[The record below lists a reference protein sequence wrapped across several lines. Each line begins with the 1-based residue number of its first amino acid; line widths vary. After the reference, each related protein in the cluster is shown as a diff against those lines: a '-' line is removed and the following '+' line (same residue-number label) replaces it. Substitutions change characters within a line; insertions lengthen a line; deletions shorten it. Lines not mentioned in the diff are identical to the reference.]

1 MPDQL
6 AHYLYGRE
14 MVRRAGLA
22 RRIDADSAVFRAG
35 TFGPDPLFNDPRGNI
50 RRLGLGMHKR
60 PGREPMELLRRA
72 VRDELPQAEAYA
84 AGFFCHYALD
94 RICHPLLYGM
104 ERRGEAKHVATET
117 AFDRILYKKKLG
129 KLRLSLSLGDDAC
142 RAAVQ
147 IYPSLSPTDFQ
158 RDINLYLVLR
168 RIMSS
173 SGTPLAAVSA
183 AVLPK
188 YRGLVPFSTPDAQT
202 QRGIERLEQVMRD
215 NIDLASEQLKR
226 FFDAIDRNTA
236 LDPWL
241 DADFAGNIKR

>member
-1 MPDQL
+1 
-6 AHYLYGRE
+6 

-22 RRIDADSAVFRAG
+22 RRVDADSAVFRAG

-104 ERRGEAKHVATET
+104 QQSGEAGHVPTET
-117 AFDRILYKKKLG
+117 AFDRLLYKKKLG
-129 KLRLSLSLGDDAC
+129 RLPLSLPLGNDGC
-142 RAAVQ
+142 RAATQ
-147 IYPSLSPTDFQ
+147 IYPPLSPAGFQ
-158 RDINLYLVLR
+158 KDVNLYLVLR
-168 RIMSS
+168 RVMSA
-173 SGTPLAAVSA
+173 SGTPLAVVSA

-188 YRGLVPFSTPDAQT
+188 YRGLVPFSTPDAKT
-202 QRGIERLEQVMRD
+202 QRGIERLARVMRD
-215 NIDLASEQLKR
+215 NIDLASGQLKR
-226 FFDAIDRNTA
+226 FFDVIDNGTA

-241 DADFAGNIKR
+241 NADFAGNIKR